1 MTSVCL
7 PTLSGKVKLKPLPP
21 NYAVE
26 VRFGLLD
33 DLGKYSDGGIPVY
46 FDVAYLRSVSLNDS
60 EAIKHVFPCVYL
72 NGDLVAFGSFCLLK
86 LDKTNV
92 IQAIADQ
99 SSSGR
104 LWKQTI
110 KSVLPFILGSCESH
124 LQILIAGNMLVS
136 GPYGLYFTKDCPPEM
151 QNLVWQAALSH
162 VEEHLGKCDLTVI
175 KDFNASEASKALPL
189 TNDFLKVN
197 TLPLMILPLTS
208 NWTSFA
214 DYLEAMSTK
223 YRTRARAALH
233 KAGSL
238 TTEYWEAAEIRTHR
252 KEIQLLYNEVYKRAK
267 FRIQPVN
274 EAYIPTLAEAFP
286 DGRFRF
292 IAWKDGD
299 KLIGFSTAFLNG
311 DRMDA
316 HLIGMDYAYNRSHS
330 LYLNMIYRYI
340 QDALE
345 VGANL
350 VDFGRTA
357 MEIKSTAGAIPQELD
372 VFIRLK
378 SVMGNK
384 LAKRLSTKIKS
395 ENWIQRHPFK
405 VSF

>member
-1 MTSVCL
+1 M
-7 PTLSGKVKLKPLPP
+7 KLKSAPP
-21 NYAVE
+21 NHALE
-26 VRFGLLD
+26 VRYGLLD
-33 DLGKYSDGGIPVY
+33 DWANYNNRDIPVY

-60 EAIKHVFPCVYL
+60 EAVKHVFPYVYL

-92 IQAIADQ
+92 IQSIADQ

-110 KSVLPFILGSCESH
+110 KSVLPFILGSCDSH

-136 GPYGLYFTKDCPPEM
+136 GPYGLYFTKTCTSEL
-151 QNLVWQAALSH
+151 QIQLWQAVLNS
-162 VEEHLGKCDLTVI
+162 VEEHFGNCNLTVL
-175 KDFNASEASKALPL
+175 KDLNLSQTSQNHHSMNGFI
-189 TNDFLKVN
+189 KVN
-197 TLPLMILPLTS
+197 TLPLMILPIS
-208 NWTSFA
+208 PNWSSFA
-214 DYLEAMSTK
+214 DYLGAMSTK

-233 KAGSL
+233 KAGTL
-238 TTEYWEAAEIRTHR
+238 TTEYWEAS
-252 KEIQLLYNEVYKRAK
+252 EIQANKNQIHLLYNEVYKRAK

-274 EAYIPTLAEAFP
+274 DAYIPQLAEAFST
-286 DGRFRF
+286 DRFRF

-299 KLIGFSTAFLNG
+299 KLIGFSTAFLHG
-311 DRMDA
+311 DRLDA

-345 VGANL
+345 LGVKF

-372 VFIRLK
+372 VLIRLK
-378 SVMGNK
+378 SVVGNK

-395 ENWIQRHPFK
+395 EDWIQRHPFK
-405 VSF
+405 DSF